1 MGQQAYRL
9 RVLLEDDSG
18 ESLVRALVFK
28 QDAQAVRLLSHHGRY
43 WAFDTAG
50 LPDDGTL

>member
-1 MGQQAYRL
+1 MKAPKELPR
-9 RVLLEDDSG
+9 DASG
-18 ESLVRALVFK
+18 EPLVRALLFK
-28 QDAQAVRLLSHHGRY
+28 QDAQTVRLLSHHGRY